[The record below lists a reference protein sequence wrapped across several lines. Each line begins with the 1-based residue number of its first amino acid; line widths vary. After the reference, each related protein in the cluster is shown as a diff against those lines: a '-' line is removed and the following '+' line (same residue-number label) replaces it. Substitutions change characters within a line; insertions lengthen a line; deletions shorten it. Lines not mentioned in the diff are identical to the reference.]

1 MTSSTVP
8 NPQPYQLFMLLLC
21 LFALGILIA
30 QSFFSLE
37 PTTRS
42 IFDYADNFVCIIF
55 LIDFVVSLFRA
66 PKKWTYFFTWGWI
79 DLASSIPMFDPLRWG
94 RVARIT
100 RIFRLIRGVR
110 ATRILAAFILERR
123 SEDAF
128 LAAALISLL
137 LVVFSSVAILHVEID
152 AEGNNIKTAED
163 ALWWAFATITTV
175 GYGDRYPVT
184 TEGRFVGVL
193 LMAAGV
199 GLIGTFSGSVAAWF
213 LEPAAKNK
221 DIELEDMRQEL
232 ITMRRLLEEHADRRN
247 T

>member
-1 MTSSTVP
+1 
-8 NPQPYQLFMLLLC
+8 
-21 LFALGILIA
+21 
-30 QSFFSLE
+30 
-37 PTTRS
+37 
-42 IFDYADNFVCIIF
+42 
-55 LIDFVVSLFRA
+55 
-66 PKKWTYFFTWGWI
+66 
-79 DLASSIPMFDPLRWG
+79 MFDPLRWG

-199 GLIGTFSGSVAAWF
+199 GLIGTFSGSVATWF